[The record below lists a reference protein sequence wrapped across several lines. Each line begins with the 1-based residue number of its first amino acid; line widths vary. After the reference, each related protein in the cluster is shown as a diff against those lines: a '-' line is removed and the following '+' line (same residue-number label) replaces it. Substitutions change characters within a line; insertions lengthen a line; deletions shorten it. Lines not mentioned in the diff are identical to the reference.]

1 MKPSPRPGRSR
12 ARVAVGCALVAAP
25 WLWFA
30 VRDTGADMDGI
41 AVALPVIGLGLLVLL
56 GIGAAL
62 WRRWIPLLV
71 GVSVFLVS
79 VVATVQPRM
88 PQARATPRTPITI
101 AMANVF
107 DQNPTPAAALT
118 TMYGRDVDLMVP
130 VEMSP
135 GFRAGF
141 VPTPTLPY
149 RVVRHSLGVVS
160 RWPLTLLAPHGLP
173 RSRVLRVAVDA
184 PVAPFILYV
193 VHALNPLH
201 DFSTFADQRAFTQ
214 LMIDTAQT
222 EHRPV
227 VIVGDLNTSDRVASY
242 RMLTGAM
249 RDAMRAGS
257 IPGST
262 YEGGWWATLFLR
274 IDHAFIPQNWCAEDG
289 STFSVPGSDHHGIQV
304 TVGPCG

>member
-1 MKPSPRPGRSR
+1 MKPSPGYRRSR
-12 ARVAVGCALVAAP
+12 TPLVVGGLLVAAP

-30 VRDTGADMDGI
+30 VRDLNPNMDAV
-41 AVALPVIGLGLLVLL
+41 AVALPVIGVAALVVL
-56 GIGAAL
+56 GIATAL
-62 WRRWIPLLV
+62 WHRWLPLMV
-71 GVSVFLVS
+71 GVSVFLVT

-88 PQARATPRTPITI
+88 PESHAAPRVPITI

-107 DQNPTPAAALT
+107 DQNPTPVAALA
-118 TMYGRDVDLMVP
+118 TMNGRAVDLMVP

-135 GFRAGF
+135 GFRAAF
-141 VPTPTLPY
+141 AATPTLPY
-149 RVVRHSLGVVS
+149 RVQRHALGVAS
-160 RWPLTLLAPHGLP
+160 RWPLTLLPPHGLP
-173 RSRVLRVAVDA
+173 RSRALRVAVDA
-184 PVAPFILYV
+184 PGAPFILYV

-201 DFSTFADQRAFTQ
+201 DFSTFADQRTFTR
-214 LMIDTAQT
+214 LLIDSADT

-249 RDAMRAGS
+249 QDAMRAGS

-274 IDHAFIPQNWCAEDG
+274 IDHAFIPKDWCATNG
-289 STFSVPGSDHHGIQV
+289 STFAVPGSDHHGIQV